1 MRTCSAIHHPGR
13 PTFRVKARFRNGS
26 CTVSRGQGAAM
37 ILVVSRPASPGL
49 FLIHRHQPRPTIVS
63 CCTAGSTTRR
73 RVSTS
78 QPSGSP
84 DRLLSRLGIPHAGLG
99 GGVEEHMAA
108 DRLHRAMATVF
119 ETCSSVLEGWKNA
132 GADAYKPFASRN
144 TEHPWIALHAWSSIR
159 TSTKSNP
166 TRGTHPHASVMASIS
181 VPMALALV
189 TWRCWPSTAA
199 SSGLRATCQ
208 LHAALITT
216 IDSALHD

>member
-26 CTVSRGQGAAM
+26 CTVSRGQGAAT

-84 DRLLSRLGIPHAGLG
+84 DCLLSRLGIPHAGLG
-99 GGVEEHMAA
+99 GAWKSTWRRIDSIVRWRQFLKRAA
-108 DRLHRAMATVF
+108 R
-119 ETCSSVLEGWKNA
+119 SWKA
-132 GADAYKPFASRN
+132 GRTPGL
-144 TEHPWIALHAWSSIR
+144 TR
-159 TSTKSNP
+159 TSHLHLETLNIHGSLSMPGALSGRARNP
-166 TRGTHPHASVMASIS
+166 IRLVAHTRM
-181 VPMALALV
+181 LRL
-189 TWRCWPSTAA
+189 WRQYQCQWRWPWSRGVV
-199 SSGLRATCQ
+199 GLRPQ
-208 LHAALITT
+208 LRLVYEQLANYTQH
-216 IDSALHD
+216 

>member
-1 MRTCSAIHHPGR
+1 MYSKPWPGR
-13 PTFRVKARFRNGS
+13 GDD
-26 CTVSRGQGAAM
+26 
-37 ILVVSRPASPGL
+37 
-49 FLIHRHQPRPTIVS
+49 S
-63 CCTAGSTTRR
+63 CCVETCKPWSILDP
-73 RVSTS
+73 STS
-78 QPSGSP
+78 APA
-84 DRLLSRLGIPHAGLG
+84 DYCFLLHRWLHHAPACIDFPALRITWSSSFQTWNTSCRSR